1 MDQYKYTKQ
10 HYGSIYGSS
19 VTGVNPEELQL
30 ELLEIT
36 NRISAFQQRLKQY
49 ISEKEKAEGRK
60 SLHQK
65 ISQKLSM
72 ISITRQHHWKI

>member
-1 MDQYKYTKQ
+1 MDQYKYIKQ
-10 HYGSIYGSS
+10 NSGSIYGSS

-49 ISEKEKAEGRK
+49 ISEKENKDDRV
-60 SLHQK
+60 
-65 ISQKLSM
+65 SM
-72 ISITRQHHWKI
+72 